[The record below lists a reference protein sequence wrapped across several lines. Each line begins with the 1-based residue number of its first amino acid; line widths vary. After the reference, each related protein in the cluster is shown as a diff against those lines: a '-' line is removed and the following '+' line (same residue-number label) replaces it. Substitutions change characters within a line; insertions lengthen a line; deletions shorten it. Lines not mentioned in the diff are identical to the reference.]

1 MDALTALHTRNSVS
15 LLTDPAPS
23 QAQLDNMF
31 QAALRANDHGL
42 LRPWKYV
49 VIQADRRQAF
59 GELMAQYAIQQKPE
73 MSEEEQQAVVK
84 KAFRAPMIVV
94 AIADLKASPK
104 VPEIEQWLSA
114 GGSAQ
119 LFVTAAH
126 AQGVGAMWRTGPVAF
141 SDVMHQGLGL
151 SETQKIIGFIYL
163 GTPIKVKSL
172 SVLDS
177 QDFVVNW

>member
-23 QAQLDNMF
+23 EDQLENMF

-42 LRPWKYV
+42 LRPWKYL
-49 VIQADRRQAF
+49 IIEGERRQVF
-59 GELMAQYAIQQKPE
+59 GELMATFAAQQKPE
-73 MSEEEQQAVVK
+73 ISEEEKQAVIK

-94 AIADLKASPK
+94 AIADLKESPK
-104 VPEIEQWLSA
+104 IPEIEQWLSA

-141 SDVMHQGLGL
+141 SEVMHKGLGL
-151 SETQKIIGFIYL
+151 TESQKIIGFIYL

-172 SVLDS
+172 SALDS
-177 QDFVVNW
+177 KDFVSNW